1 MVSDEAFAYL
11 LVENYWDEW
20 STKNLDDY
28 MGERCY
34 NSSISKMEK
43 RRATWGKYTKEA
55 WGDGIMLDG
64 IRMEYFDLISYVSK

>member
-34 NSSISKMEK
+34 NSSISKRKKEGYM
-43 RRATWGKYTKEA
+43 GKVCK
-55 WGDGIMLDG
+55 GSLRSMVLC
-64 IRMEYFDLISYVSK
+64 